1 MNVCSYT
8 INCKQA
14 FGGVILKNINSNL
27 LNRSSLALNKY
38 FHTIFNDE
46 PLSDKQAQVKKVL
59 PYQPI
64 AQRKLFTKLAIA
76 DHREIFM
83 QLNPLTTAG
92 NIINCRGQLSK
103 LSNGLFRLKNHNVLY
118 IFSLQQ
124 IRYIAG

>member
-8 INCKQA
+8 INYKQA
-14 FGGVILKNINSNL
+14 FGGMILKNINSNL

-76 DHREIFM
+76 DHREIFIH
-83 QLNPLTTAG
+83 LNPLTTAG

>member
-8 INCKQA
+8 INYKQA
-14 FGGVILKNINSNL
+14 FGGMILKNINSNL

-83 QLNPLTTAG
+83 QLNQLTTAG

>member
-1 MNVCSYT
+1 M
-8 INCKQA
+8 
-14 FGGVILKNINSNL
+14 KNLNSNL

-46 PLSDKQAQVKKVL
+46 PIAHQHSSVEKVL

-64 AQRKLFTKLAIA
+64 AQRKLFAKLAIA

-92 NIINCRGQLSK
+92 NIINCRGRLSK
-103 LSNGLFRLKNHNVLY
+103 LSNGLYRLKNHNVLY
-118 IFSLQQ
+118 VFSLQQ